1 MQYDKPFKTYE
12 ELIEIMESRNIIIS
26 DHNFAKR
33 ILSDVSYYTL
43 INGYKNTFLSLDGSD
58 AFVPG
63 TNFEELYTIH
73 LLDTSLCSILLKYI
87 LCIERSLKSK
97 ISYIVSEKY
106 GVYTNINDKYSKST
120 DDYLC
125 IKNYSNSNN
134 KRKSI
139 LSSIHECGIDSR
151 NNLSLNHYKT
161 TKNHIPPWILISN
174 VPFGLSIQWY
184 GILRKDD
191 KDYVCEK
198 MLHQSTLP
206 LEQKKEL
213 LQKCLGILKD
223 YRNSMAHGTKTF
235 SQTTSFELPRLPLLT
250 AAPSL
255 INNKEYLSGIGKN
268 DLFSVIIILCLLIN
282 DSFVHANMLMDLK
295 ALFQLYIENDIRF
308 CQKSV
313 FEIFEFPKDIFVRI
327 ENYISNKYSQNT

>member
-33 ILSDVSYYTL
+33 ILSDISYYTL

-58 AFVPG
+58 TFVPG
-63 TNFEELYTIH
+63 TNLEELYTIH

-87 LCIERSLKSK
+87 LYIERSLKSK
-97 ISYIVSEKY
+97 ISYIVSKKY
-106 GVYTNINDKYSKST
+106 GVYTNINDKYGKT
-120 DDYLC
+120 VDDYLF

-139 LSSIHECGIDSR
+139 LSSIRECGIDSR
-151 NNLSLNHYKT
+151 NNLSLSHYKT

-191 KDYVCEK
+191 KDYVCEE
-198 MLHQSTLP
+198 MLRQSALP

-213 LQKCLGILKD
+213 LQKSLSILKD

-235 SQTTSFELPRLPLLT
+235 SQTTSFELPKFPLLT
-250 AAPSL
+250 AVSSL
-255 INNKEYLSGIGKN
+255 ISDKEYLSGIGKN
-268 DLFSVIIILCLLIN
+268 DLFSVIIILCILIN
-282 DSFVHANMLMDLK
+282 DSFIHTNMLTDLN
-295 ALFQLYIENDIRF
+295 ALFRPYIENKIYF

-313 FEIFEFPKDIFVRI
+313 FEIFGFPTDIFARI
-327 ENYISNKYSQNT
+327 EKYISNKYS